1 MADSSS
7 LSQKIL
13 GFFVKEAEPGAAQPP
28 ARPAAAGT
36 AQSAAPAPAPSGAP
50 DARFAEHL
58 AQVLAKNNP
67 PGPDYFEFREALR
80 GLSSLGL
87 TEEKQFQAAWASF
100 KAMGGPVDVV
110 VLTNTAVQYLN
121 ALTADREAF
130 TKSVADAIAE
140 RVGGLQQEQQRL
152 RADSEALTRQLAEI
166 QQRLGANTERLK
178 AIDGEV
184 TEQSTKLQQNQQRYE
199 ATYAH
204 FAQQIKDEV
213 AKIRQYLA

>member
-13 GFFVKEAEPGAAQPP
+13 GFFVKEAEPGAALPT
-28 ARPAAAGT
+28 ARPAAPGT
-36 AQSAAPAPAPSGAP
+36 TQPAPAPAPLGAP

-100 KAMGGPVDVV
+100 KAMGGPVDVA
-110 VLTNTAVQYLN
+110 VLTNTAAQYLN
-121 ALTADREAF
+121 ALTADRESF
-130 TKSVADAIAE
+130 NKSVADAITE

-152 RADSEALTRQLAEI
+152 RADSEALTRQLTEI
-166 QQRLGANTERLK
+166 QQRLGANADRLK

-199 ATYAH
+199 ATHNH
-204 FAQQIKDEV
+204 FAQQIKDET
-213 AKIRQYLA
+213 AKIRRYLA